1 MGACFTELFP
11 AHIRGTAGGFSY
23 NFGRGMGALVPAS
36 VGLISASFGLVSSI
50 GVWAAC
56 SYVLVFIVALFLP
69 ETRNKELEI
78 HV

>member
-23 NFGRGMGALVPAS
+23 NFGRGIGALVPAA
-36 VGLISASFGLVSSI
+36 VGLTSTSMGLAPSI
-50 GVWAAC
+50 GIWAAS
-56 SYVLVFIVALFLP
+56 SYILVFIVAIFLP
-69 ETRNKELEI
+69 ETRNKELEV

>member
-11 AHIRGTAGGFSY
+11 TEIRGTAGGFSY
-23 NFGRGMGALVPAS
+23 NFGRGFGALVPAG
-36 VGLISASFGLVSSI
+36 VGLTSASLGLSVSI

-56 SYVLVFIVALFLP
+56 SYLLVFAVALFLP
-69 ETRNKELEI
+69 ETRNKELET